1 MKISI
6 KNLYYSYSGFND
18 EKNAIKDVSLEI
30 NSNKRIAIVGH
41 TGSGKSTLLNTLV
54 GKELAKVEDKL
65 GTTRD
70 YVVGEFKSMGNW
82 YTVYD
87 TAGIRKK

>member
-1 MKISI
+1 
-6 KNLYYSYSGFND
+6 
-18 EKNAIKDVSLEI
+18 
-30 NSNKRIAIVGH
+30 
-41 TGSGKSTLLNTLV
+41 LNTLV

-70 YVVGEFKSMGNW
+70 YVVGEFKSLGNR